1 VTVTARGEVERNV
14 EYYALGHA
22 SRFVV
27 PGARRIAATS
37 AGGPI
42 ETVAFQN
49 PDGTTVLIALNDG
62 DTVHTFAVQW
72 GGKMF
77 CYALEAG
84 AVATFTWQGEP
95 APVLL
100 DMSVAPEPTLEP
112 AVMPD
117 VRGWEAVG
125 WRIGDQL
132 RGLEP
137 LITRRLGR
145 RGLLALVAGGSL
157 LTWLLYRTIR
167 RRPML

>member
-1 VTVTARGEVERNV
+1 
-14 EYYALGHA
+14 
-22 SRFVV
+22 
-27 PGARRIAATS
+27 
-37 AGGPI
+37 
-42 ETVAFQN
+42 
-49 PDGTTVLIALNDG
+49 VLLALNDG
-62 DTVHTFAVQW
+62 DRMQAVGVQW
-72 GGKMF
+72 GGEWF
-77 CYALEAG
+77 SCALEAG

-157 LTWLLYRTIR
+157 LTLLLYRTIR